1 MSIPKLQ
8 LETIKLN
15 ELINSEYNSRKNS
28 KEQQKNLAESLKKF
42 GCVEPIIVN
51 RHPDRYNIIVG
62 GHFRVQELIK
72 QNIEEIEC
80 VIVNLTKE
88 EEKELNLRLN
98 ANTGDW
104 DYNLL
109 YNNFTYSNLEEI
121 GFEFNKLEAEATKLL
136 NRYNELLKKEE
147 AENNN
152 DNNKQEFTKDNKR
165 NIKEGDVFILRSNKT
180 KDNGD
185 YIEHRLICGNSLD
198 KDNIKKLMKH
208 KKASMVFTD
217 PPYNV
222 NISNRFTKINIAN
235 DNLNKEEFN
244 NFLNRSFKIIKD
256 NIEKEAHIYI
266 CCNEKCIVPF
276 KLEASKYFNDN
287 RSGIFYWIK
296 DLPGLGFGYREQYEI
311 ILFYTDQETI
321 KFYDKTESN
330 VWEYPRTNSPTF
342 KRQEKDNIN
351 NSTTNLHPTIKPTG
365 LIARAIKNSSINESD
380 IILDIFGGSGSTLIA
395 AERMGRTCY
404 MSELDP
410 FYCNVI
416 LDRWEKLTGQE
427 TIKEEENE

>member
-1 MSIPKLQ
+1 MINAKLQ
-8 LETIKLN
+8 IETIKLN
-15 ELINSEYNSRKNS
+15 ELISAEYNPRKNT
-28 KEQQKNLAESLKKF
+28 KEQQKHLADSLKKF

-72 QNIEEIEC
+72 QGIAEIEC

-98 ANTGDW
+98 ANTGSW
-104 DYNLL
+104 DYDLL
-109 YNNFTYSNLEEI
+109 YKNFTYSELNES
-121 GFEFNKLEAEATKLL
+121 GFIFNKLEAEANKLL
-136 NRYNELLKKEE
+136 HRYQELLEQ
-147 AENNN
+147 
-152 DNNKQEFTKDNKR
+152 DQDGDITLKQEFTKDNKR
-165 NIKEGDVFILRSNKT
+165 NIKKGDVFILKSPN
-180 KDNGD
+180 NNL
-185 YIEHRLICGNSLD
+185 EHRLICGDSLD

-217 PPYNV
+217 PPYNI
-222 NISNRFTKINIAN
+222 NISNTSTKLTIAN
-235 DNLNKEEFN
+235 DNLDKEEFN
-244 NFLNRSFKIIKD
+244 NFLNKSFKIIKD

-266 CCNEKCIVPF
+266 CCNEKCIVSF
-276 KLEASKYFNDN
+276 KIEANKYFSDN
-287 RSGIFYWIK
+287 RSGIFYWVK
-296 DLPGLGFGYREQYEI
+296 DLPGLGFGYREQYEM

-321 KFYDKTESN
+321 KFYSKTESN
-330 VWEYPRTNSPTF
+330 VWEAPKSSSFTF
-342 KRQEKDNIN
+342 KKQEKDNIDK
-351 NSTTNLHPTIKPTG
+351 SITQIHPTIKPSS
-365 LIARAIKNSSINESD
+365 LIARAIKNSSLNESD

-416 LDRWEKLTGQE
+416 LDRWELLTKQTAIRE
-427 TIKEEENE
+427 EDNNKKEK

>member
-8 LETIKLN
+8 LETIKLKD
-15 ELINSEYNSRKNS
+15 LINAEYNPRKNT
-28 KEQQKNLAESLKKF
+28 KEQQKHLTESLKKF

-72 QNIEEIEC
+72 QHIEEIEC
-80 VIVNLTKE
+80 VIVNLNPE

-109 YNNFTYSNLEEI
+109 YNNFTYSNLEAI
-121 GFEFNKLEAEATKLL
+121 GFDFNKLEAEATKLL
-136 NRYNELLKKEE
+136 NRYNELLKEE
-147 AENNN
+147 ETKNNN

-165 NIKEGDVFILRSNKT
+165 NIKEGDIFILRSNKT

-185 YIEHRLICGNSLD
+185 YIEHRLICGDSLN
-198 KDNIKKLMKH
+198 KDNIKILMNN

-217 PPYNV
+217 PPYNI

-235 DNLNKEEFN
+235 DNLDKEEFN
-244 NFLNRSFKIIKD
+244 KFLNNSFKIIKD

-276 KLEASKYFNDN
+276 KLEANKYFNDN
-287 RSGIFYWIK
+287 RSSIFYWIK
-296 DLPGLGFGYREQYEI
+296 DIPGLGYGYREQYEM

-330 VWEYPRTNSPTF
+330 VWEAPKTNSPTF
-342 KRQEKDNIN
+342 KKQEKDNIT
-351 NSTTNLHPTIKPTG
+351 NSTTNLHPTIKPTS
-365 LIARAIKNSSINESD
+365 LIARAIKNSSLNESD

-395 AERMGRTCY
+395 SERMGRTCY

-416 LDRWEKLTGQE
+416 VDRWEKLTGQE
-427 TIKEEENE
+427 AIKLEEDE